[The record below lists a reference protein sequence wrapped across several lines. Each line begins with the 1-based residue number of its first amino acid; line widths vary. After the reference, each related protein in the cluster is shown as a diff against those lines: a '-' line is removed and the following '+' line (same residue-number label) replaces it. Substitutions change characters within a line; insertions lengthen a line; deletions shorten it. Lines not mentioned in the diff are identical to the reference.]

1 MIRAAMMSAASRRA
15 VAPPGETDPFFSQV
29 KLLVHADTNFAD
41 SSSMARA
48 VTNVG
53 AVGISGTSRFGA
65 GAASF
70 TTAGQRLDYAAT
82 DAAMNLPAG
91 DFTIELWMKPVAFG
105 TTGVRTLVS
114 RNVFEKGW
122 NLEVG
127 QAGTVYFT
135 VVWTSGAMT
144 SIGSAT
150 AQAWV
155 NGTWY
160 HIAITRQ
167 GTTYRIFRDGVL
179 LHTRASEARTIWTNA
194 SAPVQVGG
202 QSMNSSSSTPFALID
217 DLRITVGT
225 ARYTA
230 AFTPPTAAFPDS

>member
-1 MIRAAMMSAASRRA
+1 MMSAASRRA

-41 SSSMARA
+41 SSSSARA

-53 AVGISGTSRFGA
+53 AVGIGGTSRFGA

-114 RNVFEKGW
+114 RNVSENGW
-122 NLEVG
+122 NLQVD
-127 QAGTVYFT
+127 QAGRVYFT
-135 VVWTSGAMT
+135 VVWTNGALT

-160 HIAITRQ
+160 HIAVTRQ

-179 LHTRASEARTIWTNA
+179 LHTRASAARTIGTNA
-194 SAPVQVGG
+194 SAPIQVGG

>member
-1 MIRAAMMSAASRRA
+1 MSAASRRA

-53 AVGISGTSRFGA
+53 GVGIDA

-105 TTGVRTLVS
+105 ASGVRTLVS
-114 RNVFEKGW
+114 RNVYGNGW
-122 NLEVG
+122 NLQVD
-127 QAGTVYFT
+127 QAGRVYFT
-135 VVWTSGAMT
+135 VGWTNGVLT

-160 HIAITRQ
+160 HIAVTRQ

-179 LHTRASEARTIWTNA
+179 LHTLASEADTIGTNA

-202 QSMNSSSSTPFALID
+202 QTVNSSSSTPFALID

-225 ARYTA
+225 ARYTT

>member
-53 AVGISGTSRFGA
+53 GVGISGTSRFGA

-91 DFTIELWMKPVAFG
+91 DFTIELWMKPVAFSG
-105 TTGVRTLVS
+105 ADSARNVVS
-114 RNVFEKGW
+114 RNVSGNGW
-122 NLEVG
+122 RLGVG
-127 QAGTVYFT
+127 ERGTVTFVAGWAGVT
-135 VVWTSGAMT
+135 TTNMIS
-144 SIGSAT
+144 SS
-150 AQAWV
+150 QAWT

-160 HIAITRQ
+160 HLAVTRQ
-167 GTTYRIFRDGVL
+167 GTTYRIFRDGALV
-179 LHTRASEARTIWTNA
+179 HTRADEARTLGTNA
-194 SAPVQVGG
+194 NAPIQIGG
-202 QSMNSSSSTPFALID
+202 QTLYSSSSTPFALID
-217 DLRITVGT
+217 DVRITVGT

>member
-53 AVGISGTSRFGA
+53 AVGIGGTSRFGA

-114 RNVFEKGW
+114 RNVSENGW
-122 NLEVG
+122 NLQVDL
-127 QAGTVYFT
+127 AGRVYFT
-135 VVWTSGAMT
+135 VVWTNGALT

-160 HIAITRQ
+160 HIAVTRQ

-179 LHTRASEARTIWTNA
+179 LHTRASEARTIGTNA

-202 QSMNSSSSTPFALID
+202 QTANSSSSTPFALID

>member
-15 VAPPGETDPFFSQV
+15 VAPPGETDPLFAQV

-53 AVGISGTSRFGA
+53 GVGISGTSRFGA

-91 DFTIELWMKPVAFG
+91 DFTIELWMKPVAFSG
-105 TTGVRTLVS
+105 SGVRTVVS
-114 RNVFEKGW
+114 RNVFENGW
-122 NLEVG
+122 NLEIG
-127 QAGTVYFT
+127 QSGTIFFT
-135 VVWTSGAMT
+135 VVWTTGAMT
-144 SIGSAT
+144 SIGSPT

-160 HIAITRQ
+160 HIAVTRQ
-167 GTTYRIFRDGVL
+167 GTTYRIFRDGALV
-179 LHTRASEARTIWTNA
+179 HTRASEVRTIGTNA

-202 QSMNSSSSTPFALID
+202 QSANSSSSTPFALID
-217 DLRITVGT
+217 DVRITVGT

>member
-1 MIRAAMMSAASRRA
+1 MMSAASRRA

-53 AVGISGTSRFGA
+53 AVGIGGTSRFGA

-91 DFTIELWMKPVAFG
+91 DFTIELWVRPVAFG

-114 RNVFEKGW
+114 RNVFENGW
-122 NLEVG
+122 NLQVD
-127 QAGTVYFT
+127 QAGGVYFT
-135 VVWTSGAMT
+135 VVWTNGALT
-144 SIGSAT
+144 SIGSST

-155 NGTWY
+155 NETRY
-160 HIAITRQ
+160 HIAVTRQ
-167 GTTYRIFRDGVL
+167 VTTYRIFRDGVL
-179 LHTRASEARTIWTNA
+179 LHTRASEARTIGTNA

-202 QSMNSSSSTPFALID
+202 QTVNSSSSTPFALID
-217 DLRITVGT
+217 NLRITVGT

>member
-91 DFTIELWMKPVAFG
+91 DFTIELWMRPVAFG

-114 RNVFEKGW
+114 RNVFENGW
-122 NLEVG
+122 NLGVG

-135 VVWTSGAMT
+135 VVWTNGAMT
-144 SIGSAT
+144 SIGSST

-160 HIAITRQ
+160 HIAVTRQ

-179 LHTRASEARTIWTNA
+179 LHTRASEARTIGTNA

-202 QSMNSSSSTPFALID
+202 QSVNSSSSTPFALID

>member
-1 MIRAAMMSAASRRA
+1 MIRAAMTSAASRRSTA
-15 VAPPGETDPFFSQV
+15 TPPEPDPLFSQV

-53 AVGISGTSRFGA
+53 GVGISGTSRFGA

-91 DFTIELWMKPVAFG
+91 DFTIEAW
-105 TTGVRTLVS
+105 VRFATKNNNSPTLVERFRAAGGGWRLQASTFSISFATTTSGGTNDRVSSKAS
-114 RNVFEKGW
+114 RNL
-122 NLEVG
+122 N
-127 QAGTVYFT
+127 Q
-135 VVWTSGAMT
+135 
-144 SIGSAT
+144 
-150 AQAWV
+150 
-155 NGTWY
+155 WY
-160 HIAITRQ
+160 HIAVTRQ
-167 GTTYRIFRDGVL
+167 GSTFRLFVDGALVS
-179 LHTRASEARTIWTNA
+179 TGTDPNAIASSA
-194 SAPVQVGG
+194 STPISVGG
-202 QSMNSSSSTPFALID
+202 SSAYGSAATLSGLID

>member
-1 MIRAAMMSAASRRA
+1 MMSAASRRA
-15 VAPPGETDPFFSQV
+15 VAQPGEPDPFFSQV
-29 KLLVHADTNFAD
+29 KLLVHADTGFSD
-41 SSSMARA
+41 SSSSARA

-53 AVGISGTSRFGA
+53 GVGISGTSRFGA

-91 DFTIELWMKPVAFG
+91 DFTIEAWMQPVAFSGGG
-105 TTGVRTLVS
+105 TRTVVS
-114 RNVFEKGW
+114 RNVSENGW
-122 NLEVG
+122 NLQVG

-135 VVWTSGAMT
+135 VVWTNGVLT
-144 SIGSAT
+144 SIGSST

-160 HIAITRQ
+160 HIAVTRQ

-179 LHTRASEARTIWTNA
+179 LHTRTSEARTIGTNA
-194 SAPVQVGG
+194 NAPVQVGG
-202 QSMNSSSSTPFALID
+202 QSTNSSTSTPFALID
-217 DLRITVGT
+217 DVRITVGT

>member
-1 MIRAAMMSAASRRA
+1 MMSAAPRRA

-29 KLLVHADTNFAD
+29 KLLVRADTNFAD
-41 SSSMARA
+41 RSSMARA

-53 AVGISGTSRFGA
+53 GVEISGASQFGA

-91 DFTIELWMKPVAFG
+91 DFTIELGMRPMAFSGNG
-105 TTGVRTLVS
+105 TRTVVS
-114 RNVFEKGW
+114 RNVFENGW

-127 QAGTVYFT
+127 LSGTIFFT
-135 VVWTSGAMT
+135 VVWTNGAMT
-144 SIGSAT
+144 SIGSST

-155 NGTWY
+155 NGTRY
-160 HIAITRQ
+160 HIAVTRQ
-167 GTTYRIFRDGVL
+167 GTTYRVFRDGALV
-179 LHTRASEARTIWTNA
+179 HTRANEVRTIGTNA

-202 QSMNSSSSTPFALID
+202 QSTNSSSSTPFALID
-217 DLRITVGT
+217 NLRITVGT

-230 AFTPPTAAFPDS
+230 AFTPPTEAFPVS